1 MLAQEI
7 ITVQL
12 TPAQYNIFV
21 SAMASAKQRDLNIR
35 EWTGETVEQIEARY
49 QVPADEILE
58 DMADA
63 FFAQTSGIP
72 MF

>member
-12 TPAQYNIFV
+12 TQEQYQIFIN
-21 SAMASAKQRDLNIR
+21 AMQEAKARDMR
-35 EWTGETVEQIEARY
+35 VAEWTGESAAEIEARY
-49 QVPADEILE
+49 QFPADDIID

-63 FFAQTSGIP
+63 FFAQRTGIA